1 MFVAM
6 DKITDCGTM
15 KAAKAMKAAQVTKT
29 RDVQPKAPARDEIY
43 IELNDH
49 VTFCDKYNKFYGGI
63 VKWIGT
69 YKPTD
74 EVVVGIKVVRDD

>member
-15 KAAKAMKAAQVTKT
+15 KAAKVTKT
-29 RDVQPKAPARDEIY
+29 PDVQPKPPAKDNIY
-43 IELNDH
+43 IKITDN
-49 VTFCDKYNKFYGGI
+49 VTFCDKYDKFYGGI